1 MLRAKSFKSIGMR
14 YQSTKPK
21 RQFLA
26 GVKCPKCEAMDAVV
40 QIQIFEPEFDE
51 YIECTQCK
59 YQEHRPSANAVQ
71 QANTHTTNAGI
82 GVVNFD

>member
-1 MLRAKSFKSIGMR
+1 MR

-26 GVKCPKCEAMDAVV
+26 GVKCPKCEAMDKIV

-51 YIECTQCK
+51 YIECLACGHN
-59 YQEHRPSANAVQ
+59 ERRPTEGEVQ
-71 QANTHTTNAGI
+71 QANTHVTNAGI
-82 GVVNFD
+82 GVVNFNN

>member
-1 MLRAKSFKSIGMR
+1 MR

-40 QIQIFEPEFDE
+40 QIQVFEPVFDE
-51 YIECTQCK
+51 YIECTKCK
-59 YQEHRPSANAVQ
+59 YQEHRPTPDDLEQ
-71 QANTHTTNAGI
+71 KNTNIVNAGI
-82 GVVNFD
+82 GVVNFKG